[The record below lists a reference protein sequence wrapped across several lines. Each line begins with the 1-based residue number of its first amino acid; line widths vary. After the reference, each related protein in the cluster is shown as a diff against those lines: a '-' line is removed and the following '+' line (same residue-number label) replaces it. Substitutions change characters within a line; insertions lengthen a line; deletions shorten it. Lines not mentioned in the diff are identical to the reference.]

1 MDSSKNLKYQNIIEV
16 CFKLVGSF
24 GADKITISQISKA
37 SGISRG
43 WIYKYIGK
51 NVDEVLR
58 FSLEEY
64 AKDFSNI
71 SGLKIYNNEDDLIL
85 YIENYTFEMIK
96 KIEQR
101 PSILK
106 LYFTEHDSE
115 NMIGKIIRDVEN
127 KSVDILTTSISKC
140 FNLDLETSKL
150 RAEKVIFMRMSAL
163 MLYFSKKKFSKDL
176 SWEERFLKELYS
188 DLRLLIFNNL
198 RT

>member
-71 SGLKIYNNEDDLIL
+71 SGLKIYNNEEDLIL
-85 YIENYTFEMIK
+85 YIENYTLEMIK

-101 PSILK
+101 PSIIK

-140 FNLDLETSKL
+140 FHLDLETSRL
-150 RAEKVIFMRMSAL
+150 RAEKVIFMRMGAL

-176 SWEERFLKELYS
+176 NWEERFLKELYS